1 MPDKKLTNGSEQG
14 VEVPYE
20 QLEPETLERLIEEF
34 VTRDGTNWADQDGA
48 LEKKIG
54 QVMAQLRNKK
64 VRVVFDLTSQT
75 TNIIPSAR
83 ISKRRG

>member
-1 MPDKKLTNGSEQG
+1 MSDKRIASVSEQG

-34 VTRDGTNWADQDGA
+34 VTRDETNWGAVDGA

-54 QVMAQLRNKK
+54 QVMDQLRNKK
-64 VRVVFDLTSQT
+64 AKVVFDLTSQT
-75 TNIIPSAR
+75 ANIIPS
-83 ISKRRG
+83 S